1 MRTSMLLAAI
11 LACSA
16 VQAQDS
22 NNSFKNVY
30 VGLGATSIL
39 SVGYAKP
46 INNSWG
52 MRGEFALTPKLTFND
67 TVSGGSASVSFQSSR
82 VGLFADW
89 FPFDNQLR
97 LVGGLTLNDIKIDGN
112 ASTTAGNKITINN
125 KSVDLGSNTYN
136 ASLTFPTAS
145 PYIGV
150 GLGHNPKKDKGLG
163 FHADV
168 GLMIGSFTSNI
179 NTSILN
185 KPLPSAIDPSQ
196 SITIRQDD
204 LDRESKS
211 VRDAISSIGVLPSL
225 SLGLSYRF

>member
-1 MRTSMLLAAI
+1 MRTSMLLAAL

-22 NNSFKNVY
+22 NNSFENVY

-52 MRGEFALTPKLTFND
+52 MRGEFAITPKLTFND
-67 TVSGGSASVSFQSSR
+67 TVSSGSASVSVKSSR

-97 LVGGLTLNDIKIDGN
+97 LVGGLTLNDIKGDFSGTSSATN
-112 ASTTAGNKITINN
+112 FVTVNK
-125 KSVDLGSNTYN
+125 KKVSLSGETYN
-136 ASLTFPTAS
+136 ASLTFPTAT

-168 GLMIGSFTSNI
+168 GLMIGSFTSSI

-185 KPLPSAIDPSQ
+185 KNIGGIVITQADIDKESQ
-196 SITIRQDD
+196 
-204 LDRESKS
+204 LVK
-211 VRDAISSIGVLPSL
+211 DAISSIGVFPSL

>member
-1 MRTSMLLAAI
+1 MRISMLLAAI

-22 NNSFKNVY
+22 NNSFQNVY

-52 MRGEFALTPKLTFND
+52 LRGEFALTPKLTFND
-67 TVSGGSASVSFQSSR
+67 TVSGGSASVSFNSSR
-82 VGLFADW
+82 IGLFADW

-97 LVGGLTLNDIKIDGN
+97 LVGGLTLNDIKGEFN
-112 ASTTAGNKITINN
+112 GASSATNFVTVNN
-125 KSVDLGSNTYN
+125 KKVSLAGETYN
-136 ASLTFPTAS
+136 ASLTFPTAT
-145 PYIGV
+145 PYFGV

-168 GLMIGSFTSNI
+168 GLMVGSFTSSI
-179 NTSILN
+179 NTSLLN
-185 KPLPSAIDPSQ
+185 KPLVSLNGTPLPITQADIDKETQ
-196 SITIRQDD
+196 SV
-204 LDRESKS
+204 K
-211 VRDAISSIGVLPSL
+211 DAISSIGVLPSL

>member
-1 MRTSMLLAAI
+1 MLLAAI

-22 NNSFKNVY
+22 NNSFQNVY

-168 GLMIGSFTSNI
+168 GLMIGSFTSSI
-179 NTSILN
+179 NTSLLDKNIGGV
-185 KPLPSAIDPSQ
+185 
-196 SITIRQDD
+196 TIRQDD
-204 LDRESKS
+204 IDKESQLVK
-211 VRDAISSIGVLPSL
+211 DAISSIGVLPSL

>member
-1 MRTSMLLAAI
+1 MRTPMLLAAI

-22 NNSFKNVY
+22 NNSFQNVY

-46 INNSWG
+46 MSNNWG
-52 MRGEFALTPKLTFND
+52 LRGEFALTPKLTFND

-97 LVGGLTLNDIKIDGN
+97 LVGGLTLNDIKGEFSG
-112 ASTTAGNKITINN
+112 ASSATNFVTVNN
-125 KSVDLGSNTYN
+125 KKVSLAGETYN
-136 ASLTFPTAS
+136 ASLTFPTAT
-145 PYIGV
+145 PYFGV

-168 GLMIGSFTSNI
+168 GLMVGSFTSSI
-179 NTSILN
+179 NTSLLN
-185 KPLPSAIDPSQ
+185 KPLVSINGTPLTITQADIDKETQ
-196 SITIRQDD
+196 SV
-204 LDRESKS
+204 K
-211 VRDAISSIGVLPSL
+211 DAISSIGVLPSL

>member
-1 MRTSMLLAAI
+1 MRTSMLLAAL
-11 LACSA
+11 LACTA

-22 NNSFKNVY
+22 NNSFENVY

-52 MRGEFALTPKLTFND
+52 MRGEFAITPKLTFND
-67 TVSGGSASVSFQSSR
+67 TVSSGSASVSVKSSR

-112 ASTTAGNKITINN
+112 ASTTAGNRITINN
-125 KSVDLGSNTYN
+125 KQVDLGSNTYN

-168 GLMIGSFTSNI
+168 GLMIGSFSSSIKTSLLDGP
-179 NTSILN
+179 S
-185 KPLPSAIDPSQ
+185 PLITQADIDA
-196 SITIRQDD
+196 
-204 LDRESKS
+204 ESKS

>member
-1 MRTSMLLAAI
+1 MLLAAI

-16 VQAQDS
+16 VQAQAS
-22 NNSFKNVY
+22 NNSFQNVY

-46 INNSWG
+46 MSNSWG

-97 LVGGLTLNDIKIDGN
+97 LVGGLTLNDIKGEFSG
-112 ASTTAGNKITINN
+112 ASSATNFVTVNN
-125 KSVDLGSNTYN
+125 KKVSLAGETYN
-136 ASLTFPTAS
+136 ASLTFPTAT

-168 GLMIGSFTSNI
+168 GLMVGSFTSSI
-179 NTSILN
+179 NTSLLN
-185 KPLPSAIDPSQ
+185 KPLVSINGTPLTITQADIDKE
-196 SITIRQDD
+196 T
-204 LDRESKS
+204 LS
-211 VRDAISSIGVLPSL
+211 VKDAISSIGVLPSL

>member
-1 MRTSMLLAAI
+1 MRTSMLLAAL
-11 LACSA
+11 LACTA

-22 NNSFKNVY
+22 NNRFENVY

-46 INNSWG
+46 MSNSWG
-52 MRGEFALTPKLTFND
+52 LRGEFALTPKLTYND
-67 TVSGGSASVSFQSSR
+67 NVSGGSASVSFQSSR

-97 LVGGLTLNDIKIDGN
+97 LVGGLTLNDIKGEFSG
-112 ASTTAGNKITINN
+112 ASSATNFVTVNN
-125 KSVDLGSNTYN
+125 KKVSLAGETYN
-136 ASLTFPTAS
+136 ASLTFPTAT

-168 GLMIGSFTSNI
+168 GLMIGSFTSSI
-179 NTSILN
+179 NTSLLN
-185 KPLPSAIDPSQ
+185 KPLVSINGTPLTITQADIDKETQ
-196 SITIRQDD
+196 SV
-204 LDRESKS
+204 K
-211 VRDAISSIGVLPSL
+211 DAISSIGVLPSL

>member
-22 NNSFKNVY
+22 NNSFQNVY

-46 INNSWG
+46 MSNSWG
-52 MRGEFALTPKLTFND
+52 LRGEFALTPKLTFND
-67 TVSGGSASVSFQSSR
+67 TVSSGSASVSFKSSR

-97 LVGGLTLNDIKIDGN
+97 LVGGLTLNDIKGDFSG
-112 ASTTAGNKITINN
+112 ASSATNFVTIN
-125 KSVDLGSNTYN
+125 KKKVSLAGETYN
-136 ASLTFPTAS
+136 ASLTFPTAT

-168 GLMIGSFTSNI
+168 GLMVGSFTSSI
-179 NTSILN
+179 NTSVLN
-185 KPLPSAIDPSQ
+185 KNIGGVVITQADIDKESQ
-196 SITIRQDD
+196 
-204 LDRESKS
+204 LVK
-211 VRDAISSIGVLPSL
+211 DAISSIGVLPSL

>member
-1 MRTSMLLAAI
+1 MRSSMLLAAL

-22 NNSFKNVY
+22 NNSFQNVY

-46 INNSWG
+46 MSNSWG
-52 MRGEFALTPKLTFND
+52 LRGEFAITPKLTFND
-67 TVSGGSASVSFQSSR
+67 NVSGGSASVSFQSSR

-97 LVGGLTLNDIKIDGN
+97 LVGGLTLNDIKGDLSGTSSATN
-112 ASTTAGNKITINN
+112 FVTVNK
-125 KSVDLGSNTYN
+125 KKVSLSGETYN
-136 ASLTFPTAS
+136 AGLAFPTAT

-168 GLMIGSFTSNI
+168 GLMIGSFTSSI

-185 KPLPSAIDPSQ
+185 KNIGGIVITQADIDKESQ
-196 SITIRQDD
+196 VV
-204 LDRESKS
+204 K
-211 VRDAISSIGVLPSL
+211 DAISSIGVFPSL

>member
-1 MRTSMLLAAI
+1 MRSSMLLAAL

-22 NNSFKNVY
+22 NNSFQNVY

-46 INNSWG
+46 MSNSWG
-52 MRGEFALTPKLTFND
+52 LRGEFAITPKLTFND
-67 TVSGGSASVSFQSSR
+67 NVSGGSASVSFQSSR

-97 LVGGLTLNDIKIDGN
+97 LVGGLTLNDIKGDLSGTSSATN
-112 ASTTAGNKITINN
+112 FVTVNK
-125 KSVDLGSNTYN
+125 KKVSLSGETYN
-136 ASLTFPTAS
+136 ASLAFPTAT

-168 GLMIGSFTSNI
+168 GLMIGSFTSSI

-185 KPLPSAIDPSQ
+185 KNIGGIVITQADIDKESQ
-196 SITIRQDD
+196 VV
-204 LDRESKS
+204 K
-211 VRDAISSIGVLPSL
+211 DAISSIGVFPSL

>member
-1 MRTSMLLAAI
+1 MLLAAI

-22 NNSFKNVY
+22 NNSFQNVY

-46 INNSWG
+46 MSNSWG
-52 MRGEFALTPKLTFND
+52 LRGEFALTPKLTYND
-67 TVSGGSASVSFQSSR
+67 NVSGGSASVSFNSSR
-82 VGLFADW
+82 IGLFADW

-136 ASLTFPTAS
+136 ASLTFPTAT

-168 GLMIGSFTSNI
+168 GLMVGSFTSSI
-179 NTSILN
+179 NTSLLT
-185 KPLPSAIDPSQ
+185 KPLVSINGTPLTITQADIDKETQ
-196 SITIRQDD
+196 SV
-204 LDRESKS
+204 K
-211 VRDAISSIGVLPSL
+211 DAISSIGVLPSL

>member
-22 NNSFKNVY
+22 NNSFQNVY

-46 INNSWG
+46 MSNSWG
-52 MRGEFALTPKLTFND
+52 LRGEFALTPKLTYND
-67 TVSGGSASVSFQSSR
+67 NVSGGSASVSFQSSR

-97 LVGGLTLNDIKIDGN
+97 LVGGLTLNDIKGEFSG
-112 ASTTAGNKITINN
+112 ASSATNFVTVNN
-125 KSVDLGSNTYN
+125 KKVSLAGETYN
-136 ASLTFPTAS
+136 ASLTFPTAT

-168 GLMIGSFTSNI
+168 GLMIGSFTSSI
-179 NTSILN
+179 NTSLLN
-185 KPLPSAIDPSQ
+185 KPLVSINGTPLTITQADIDKETQ
-196 SITIRQDD
+196 SV
-204 LDRESKS
+204 K
-211 VRDAISSIGVLPSL
+211 DAISSIGVLPSL

>member
-1 MRTSMLLAAI
+1 MRASFLLAGL

-16 VQAQDS
+16 VQAQD
-22 NNSFKNVY
+22 NNVLQNVY
-30 VGLGATSIL
+30 VGLGATSLL

-46 INNSWG
+46 INDSWG
-52 MRGEFALTPKLTFND
+52 LRGEFAITPKLTYND
-67 TVSGGSASVSFQSSR
+67 SVSGGSASVSIKSSR

-97 LVGGLTLNDIKIDGN
+97 LVGGLTLNDIKADLN
-112 ASTTAGNKITINN
+112 AVSSAKNSIFVNG
-125 KSVDLGSNTYN
+125 KSFLLGSETYK
-136 ASLTFPTAS
+136 ASLTFPTAT

-168 GLMIGSFTSNI
+168 GLMIGSFTSSI
-179 NTSILN
+179 DTSVLN
-185 KPLPSAIDPSQ
+185 KPLPSAIDPSK
-196 SITIRQDD
+196 SITITQDD
-204 LDRESKS
+204 IDRESKS

>member
-1 MRTSMLLAAI
+1 MLLAAL
-11 LACSA
+11 LACTA

-22 NNSFKNVY
+22 NNSFENVY

-46 INNSWG
+46 INDSWG
-52 MRGEFALTPKLTFND
+52 MRGEFAITPKLTYND
-67 TVSGGSASVSFQSSR
+67 TVSEGSANVSFKSSR

-97 LVGGLTLNDIKIDGN
+97 LVGGLTLNDIKADLN
-112 ASTTAGNKITINN
+112 ATSSATNFVTIN
-125 KSVDLGSNTYN
+125 KKKVSLAGETYN
-136 ASLTFPTAS
+136 ASLTFPTAT

-168 GLMIGSFTSNI
+168 GLMIGSFNSSV
-179 NTSILN
+179 NTSLLN
-185 KPLPSAIDPSQ
+185 KDLVSINGTPLKITQTDIDKETQ
-196 SITIRQDD
+196 SV
-204 LDRESKS
+204 K
-211 VRDAISSIGVLPSL
+211 DAISSVGVLPSV

>member
-1 MRTSMLLAAI
+1 MRISMLLAAI

-22 NNSFKNVY
+22 NNSFQNVY

-46 INNSWG
+46 MSNSWG
-52 MRGEFALTPKLTFND
+52 LRGEFALTPKLTFND

-168 GLMIGSFTSNI
+168 GLMIGSFTSSI
-179 NTSILN
+179 NTSLLDKNIGGV
-185 KPLPSAIDPSQ
+185 
-196 SITIRQDD
+196 TIRQDD
-204 LDRESKS
+204 IDKESQLVK
-211 VRDAISSIGVLPSL
+211 DAISSIGVLPSL

>member
-1 MRTSMLLAAI
+1 MRSSMLLAAL

-22 NNSFKNVY
+22 NNSFQNVY

-39 SVGYAKP
+39 SVGYVKP
-46 INNSWG
+46 MSNSWG
-52 MRGEFALTPKLTFND
+52 LRGEFAITPKLTFND
-67 TVSGGSASVSFQSSR
+67 NVSGGSASVSFQSSR

-97 LVGGLTLNDIKIDGN
+97 LVGGLTLNDIKGDLSGTSSATN
-112 ASTTAGNKITINN
+112 FVTVNK
-125 KSVDLGSNTYN
+125 KKVSLSGETYN
-136 ASLTFPTAS
+136 AGLAFPTAT

-168 GLMIGSFTSNI
+168 GLMIGSFTSSI

-185 KPLPSAIDPSQ
+185 KNIGGIVITQADIDKESQ
-196 SITIRQDD
+196 VV
-204 LDRESKS
+204 K
-211 VRDAISSIGVLPSL
+211 DAISSIGVFPSL

>member
-1 MRTSMLLAAI
+1 MRISMLLAAI

-22 NNSFKNVY
+22 NNSFQNVY

-46 INNSWG
+46 MSNSWG
-52 MRGEFALTPKLTFND
+52 LRGEFALTPKLTFND

-97 LVGGLTLNDIKIDGN
+97 LVGGLTLNDIKGEFN
-112 ASTTAGNKITINN
+112 GASSATNFVTVNN
-125 KSVDLGSNTYN
+125 KKVSLAGETYN
-136 ASLTFPTAS
+136 VSLTFPTAT
-145 PYIGV
+145 PYFGV

-168 GLMIGSFTSNI
+168 GLMVGSFTSSI
-179 NTSILN
+179 NTSLLN
-185 KPLPSAIDPSQ
+185 KPLVSINGTPLTITQADIDKETQ
-196 SITIRQDD
+196 SV
-204 LDRESKS
+204 K
-211 VRDAISSIGVLPSL
+211 DAISSIGVLPSL

>member
-1 MRTSMLLAAI
+1 MRSFMLLAAL

-22 NNSFKNVY
+22 NNSFQNVY

-46 INNSWG
+46 MSNSWG
-52 MRGEFALTPKLTFND
+52 LRGEFAITPKLTFND
-67 TVSGGSASVSFQSSR
+67 NVSGGSASVSFQSSR

-97 LVGGLTLNDIKIDGN
+97 LVGGLTLNDIKGDLSGTSSATN
-112 ASTTAGNKITINN
+112 FVTVNK
-125 KSVDLGSNTYN
+125 KKVSLSGETYN
-136 ASLTFPTAS
+136 AGLAFPTAT

-168 GLMIGSFTSNI
+168 GLMIGSFTSSI

-185 KPLPSAIDPSQ
+185 KNIGGIVITQADIDKESQ
-196 SITIRQDD
+196 VV
-204 LDRESKS
+204 K
-211 VRDAISSIGVLPSL
+211 DAISSIGVFPSL

>member
-1 MRTSMLLAAI
+1 MRISMLLAAI

-22 NNSFKNVY
+22 NNSFQNVY

-46 INNSWG
+46 MSNSWG
-52 MRGEFALTPKLTFND
+52 LRGEFALTPKLTYND
-67 TVSGGSASVSFQSSR
+67 NVSGGSASVSFNSSR
-82 VGLFADW
+82 IGLFADW

-97 LVGGLTLNDIKIDGN
+97 LVGGLTLNDIKGEFN
-112 ASTTAGNKITINN
+112 GASSATNFVTVNN
-125 KSVDLGSNTYN
+125 KKVSLAGETYN
-136 ASLTFPTAS
+136 ASLTFPTAT

-168 GLMIGSFTSNI
+168 GLMVGSFTSSI
-179 NTSILN
+179 NTSLLN
-185 KPLPSAIDPSQ
+185 KPLVSINGTPLTITQADIDKETQ
-196 SITIRQDD
+196 SV
-204 LDRESKS
+204 K
-211 VRDAISSIGVLPSL
+211 DAISSIGVLPSL

>member
-22 NNSFKNVY
+22 NNSFQNVY

-46 INNSWG
+46 MSNSWG
-52 MRGEFALTPKLTFND
+52 LRGEFALTPKLTFND

-168 GLMIGSFTSNI
+168 GLMIGSFTSSI
-179 NTSILN
+179 NTSLLDKNIGGV
-185 KPLPSAIDPSQ
+185 
-196 SITIRQDD
+196 TIRQDD
-204 LDRESKS
+204 IDKESQLVK
-211 VRDAISSIGVLPSL
+211 DAISSIGVLPSL

>member
-1 MRTSMLLAAI
+1 MRSSMLLAAL

-22 NNSFKNVY
+22 NNSFQNVY

-46 INNSWG
+46 MSNSWG
-52 MRGEFALTPKLTFND
+52 LRGEFAITPKLTFND
-67 TVSGGSASVSFQSSR
+67 NVSGGSASVSFQSSR

-97 LVGGLTLNDIKIDGN
+97 LVGGLTLNDIKGDLSGTSAATN
-112 ASTTAGNKITINN
+112 FVTVNK
-125 KSVDLGSNTYN
+125 KKVSLSGETYN
-136 ASLTFPTAS
+136 ASLAFPTAT

-168 GLMIGSFTSNI
+168 GLMIGSFTSSI

-185 KPLPSAIDPSQ
+185 KNIGGIVITQADIDKESQ
-196 SITIRQDD
+196 VV
-204 LDRESKS
+204 K
-211 VRDAISSIGVLPSL
+211 DAISSIGVFPSL

>member
-1 MRTSMLLAAI
+1 MRTSMLLAAL

-16 VQAQDS
+16 VQAQDG
-22 NNSFKNVY
+22 NNSFQNVY
-30 VGLGATSIL
+30 VGLGATSIF
-39 SVGYAKP
+39 SGGYAKP
-46 INNSWG
+46 MSNSWG
-52 MRGEFALTPKLTFND
+52 LRGEFAITPKLTFND
-67 TVSGGSASVSFQSSR
+67 NVSGGSASVSFQSSR

-97 LVGGLTLNDIKIDGN
+97 LVGGLTLNDIKGDLSGTSAATN
-112 ASTTAGNKITINN
+112 FVTVNK
-125 KSVDLGSNTYN
+125 KKVSLSGETYN
-136 ASLTFPTAS
+136 ASLTFPTAT

-168 GLMIGSFTSNI
+168 GLMIGSFTSSI

-185 KPLPSAIDPSQ
+185 KNIGGIVITQADIDKESQ
-196 SITIRQDD
+196 VV
-204 LDRESKS
+204 K
-211 VRDAISSIGVLPSL
+211 DAISSIGVFPSL